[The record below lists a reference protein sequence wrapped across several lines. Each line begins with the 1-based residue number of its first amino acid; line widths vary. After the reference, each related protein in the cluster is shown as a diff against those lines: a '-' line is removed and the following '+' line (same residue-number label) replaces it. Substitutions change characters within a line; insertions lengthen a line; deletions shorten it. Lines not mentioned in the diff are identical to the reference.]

1 MPRFVSMD
9 LYERYKGE
17 VFKLTNARQRLEPG
31 KTHRGLTDEEIASKL
46 VLTVEEVTEI
56 RCIAEKESI
65 DLNDYLDAEET
76 KEKRFK
82 MSSTKRGN

>member
-17 VFKLTNARQRLEPG
+17 VFNLTNALQRLEPG
-31 KTHRGLTDEEIASKL
+31 KKHRGLTDEEIASKL
-46 VLTVEEVTEI
+46 GLTVEEVTEI
-56 RCIAEKESI
+56 RCIAERESI
-65 DLNDYLDAEET
+65 DLSDYLDAEET

-82 MSSTKRGN
+82 MSPNKRGN